1 VPPRSKLLAV
11 AGIALVALGVI
22 AFLAARFNAADDGDA
37 GFTLAPATRAV
48 APFAVFDEARL
59 AIDEKCKRLLIARS
73 QAQRVQG
80 LRDVTDLAPYDG
92 MLFVF
97 PSDTTARFTM
107 ANTPMALDITFLD
120 ANGVPVDSKTMRPC
134 PDGDDASCPQYAS
147 DKKYRFALEV
157 PAGGSGGSLGSCTA

>member
-11 AGIALVALGVI
+11 AGIALVALGAI
-22 AFLAARFNAADDGDA
+22 AFMAWRFNAADDGDA
-37 GFTLAPATRAV
+37 GFALAPTTRAV
-48 APFAVFDEARL
+48 APFSMFDEARV
-59 AIDEKCKRLLIARS
+59 AIDKDCKRLLIARS

-97 PSDTTARFTM
+97 PSETTARFTM

-120 ANGVPVDSKTMRPC
+120 ANGVPVDSKTMEPC
-134 PDGDDASCPQYAS
+134 PDGGDASCPQHAS
-147 DKKYRFALEV
+147 DRKYRYALEV
-157 PAGGSGGSLGSCTA
+157 PAGGSGGALGTCSA